1 MALLVRPW
9 LAELLQ
15 TILSPSHHDLNP
27 PCSSF
32 SPSFHKE
39 PSMETEACGETI
51 GRVRSIS
58 PLRLV
63 MQKPSSDP
71 TSTAI
76 AFGKPCCP
84 TIWNVQGTPR
94 CNWSSSTF
102 NGTCVSLKASS
113 TIHVI
118 LTQLCLGGR
127 FFSCCSLRSLRQ
139 TSPGW
144 NPGGSSKLMQ
154 LARNRSTHVSPL
166 PGSSS
171 PESPNCKNFGPR
183 C

>member
-1 MALLVRPW
+1 
-9 LAELLQ
+9 
-15 TILSPSHHDLNP
+15 
-27 PCSSF
+27 
-32 SPSFHKE
+32 
-39 PSMETEACGETI
+39 
-51 GRVRSIS
+51 
-58 PLRLV
+58 
-63 MQKPSSDP
+63 MQKPPSDS

-76 AFGKPCCP
+76 AFGKPYCP
-84 TIWNVQGTPR
+84 TIPNVQGSPR

-154 LARNRSTHVSPL
+154 LARNRSTHVSPCRVHPARDPQTVRIL
-166 PGSSS
+166 ALGVRICQNLAGHIRRIDHRKGQGTSKSSK
-171 PESPNCKNFGPR
+171 PFATCQ
-183 C
+183 